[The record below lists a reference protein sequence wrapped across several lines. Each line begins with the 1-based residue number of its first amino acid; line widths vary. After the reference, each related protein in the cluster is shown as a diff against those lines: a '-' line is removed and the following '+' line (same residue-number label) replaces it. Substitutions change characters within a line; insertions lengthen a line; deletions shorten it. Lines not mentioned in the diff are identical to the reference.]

1 MAAKNT
7 AATPQE
13 KDQKQE
19 KETPVKATPHS
30 TKADVIKVEGKDYV
44 RFALIAAEMGVAFQQ
59 VYQRSQKAKD
69 GLASV
74 KESGILYG
82 SVEGIAEWK
91 QEKIDR
97 AARKVQRDEEKA
109 KRAEASKQRKAA
121 KLAAAQA
128 KEETEA
134 KEEAEASAD
143 AQS

>member
-13 KDQKQE
+13 QKQE
-19 KETPVKATPHS
+19 KEASVKATPHS
-30 TKADVIKVEGKDYV
+30 TKADVIKVEGKDYM

-69 GLASV
+69 GLACM

-82 SVEGIAEWK
+82 SVEGIADWK

-97 AARKVQRDEEKA
+97 AARKVQREEEKTV
-109 KRAEASKQRKAA
+109 RAEASKQRKAA

-128 KEETEA
+128 KEEA
-134 KEEAEASAD
+134 KAD
-143 AQS
+143 ADAKS